1 MDVEVQEAVSENAT
15 EATHDGHQHGRD
27 SSRSF
32 TLGPRDSLEGKL
44 TYEGHMQVEG
54 RAEGEFRVTGN
65 IDVSAGATVKALL
78 EANSVNLRGEVEG
91 TVNARDKLTLGK
103 TGRLRAD
110 IQVRRLQ
117 IEDGAS
123 LNGYVR
129 MGDLEQPS
137 GG

>member
-1 MDVEVQEAVSENAT
+1 MDIQEAVSESTTLVAA
-15 EATHDGHQHGRD
+15 EDHAQRGRD
-27 SSRSF
+27 GVKSF

-44 TYEGHMQVEG
+44 TYEGSLQVEG

-65 IDVSAGATVKALL
+65 IDIAAGATVKALL
-78 EANSVNLRGEVEG
+78 EGSSMTVRGEVEG
-91 TVNARDKLTLGK
+91 KVTARDKLTLGK
-103 TGRLRAD
+103 TGRVQGD
-110 IQVRRLQ
+110 VQVRRLQ

-129 MGDLEQPS
+129 MGEFEQPS